1 MGGIE
6 SGIAGFFSII
16 FIFYVLYLLID
27 AEGKRIRKEKRKRDL
42 EMFEILVVCLL
53 IYIAIKLYD
62 IDNNNFPKF

>member
-27 AEGKRIRKEKRKRDL
+27 SEGKRIRKEKRKRDL

>member
-1 MGGIE
+1 MQRVRE
-6 SGIAGFFSII
+6 
-16 FIFYVLYLLID
+16 L
-27 AEGKRIRKEKRKRDL
+27 EKKKRKRDL

>member
-27 AEGKRIRKEKRKRDL
+27 AEGKRIRKEKKKKR
-42 EMFEILVVCLL
+42 FRNV
-53 IYIAIKLYD
+53 
-62 IDNNNFPKF
+62 